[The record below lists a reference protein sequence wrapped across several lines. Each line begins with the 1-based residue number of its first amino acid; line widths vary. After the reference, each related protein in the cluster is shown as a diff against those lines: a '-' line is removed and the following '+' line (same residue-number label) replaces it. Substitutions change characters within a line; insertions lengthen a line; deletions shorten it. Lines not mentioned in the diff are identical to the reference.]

1 MGGMCVVEP
10 PKPSYFR
17 VGRRMAARNL
27 LINVWVK
34 RDPEVR
40 SDDFITQDPRKLYAY
55 MLQD

>member
-1 MGGMCVVEP
+1 VVEP